1 LGSDHWHNILAN
13 QTFQT
18 LWVQHS
24 DKETRDRQC
33 KATVSARVGI
43 GPKDEIEGMISAQ
56 LIAAHNAAM
65 ECYRRAMLGEEA

>member
-1 LGSDHWHNILAN
+1 VFHAAAALLAN
-13 QTFQT
+13 QTIQT

-33 KATVSARVGI
+33 RATVSALVGI
-43 GPKDEIEGMISAQ
+43 GPKDEIEGMTAAR

-65 ECYRRAMLGEEA
+65 ECYRRAMLGEQA